1 MLVTAWRVSMTNK
14 IFRST
19 ILVAAIILFCS
30 LGIVMGVLYGYSNDM
45 QVAQLKDELS
55 LAAIGTEKNGLSY
68 LKEVDSD
75 RFRLTWVAADGDVIY
90 DTHADANTMGNHS
103 DREEIR
109 EALENGVGSALRE
122 SDTLLERRAYEA
134 ILLKD
139 GTVLRIS
146 IDQQTMTYLIVGMLH
161 PVCLVILIAVILS
174 AVLSDRMAK
183 KVMDPINKLDLEH
196 PLMNDTY
203 EELTPLL
210 SRLNQQYEEIRRQV
224 RKLQRKTDE
233 FNQVVA
239 NMREGLVLL
248 DKNSVILSINE
259 SAMKLF
265 GADESCMGKRFYEL
279 DRKSDMTT
287 AVEKAFRQGRHKVR
301 AIRNGR
307 EYKFLFNRIES
318 GAKTIGLVVLAI
330 DVTDTEN
337 AERNRREF
345 SANVSHELKTPL
357 QGIIGS
363 AELLEHGLVKPEDQP
378 RFIGHIRK
386 EATRLVN
393 LIEDVIR
400 ISHLDEGVEIPREE
414 IDLMA
419 MVEDVANTLQIH
431 AQKKSVSIRVSGE
444 HCRFRGVRSMI
455 YEIVQNLCNN
465 AVKYNVENGT
475 VDVTVTQKG
484 KHIILTVQDTG
495 IGIPPEHQSRIF
507 ERFYRVDKSHS
518 KETGGTGLG
527 MAIVKHAAQYH
538 NARINLQSTPGI
550 GTTITVTF

>member
-1 MLVTAWRVSMTNK
+1 MTNK

-19 ILVAAIILFCS
+19 IFVAAVVLLCS
-30 LGIVMGVLYGYSNDM
+30 LGIIMGVLYGYFNDV
-45 QVAQLKDELS
+45 QIAQLRDELS
-55 LAAIGTEKNGLSY
+55 LAAIGTEENGLSY
-68 LKEVDSD
+68 LQKVDSK
-75 RFRLTWVAADGDVIY
+75 RFRITWVNVDGTVIY
-90 DTHADANTMGNHS
+90 DTHADTESMENHL

-109 EALENGVGSALRE
+109 EAIVTGSGSSIRK
-122 SDTLLERRAYEA
+122 SDTLLERRVYEA
-134 ILLKD
+134 VRLED

-146 IDQQTMTYLIVGMLH
+146 VDQKTMTILILGMLQ
-161 PVCLVILIAVILS
+161 PICLVILIAIILS

-183 KVMDPINKLDLEH
+183 KVMEPLNDLDVEH
-196 PLMNDTY
+196 PLENDTY
-203 EELTPLL
+203 EELSPLL
-210 SRLNQQYEEIRRQV
+210 NRLNQQHEEIHRQM
-224 RKLQRKTDE
+224 RNLQRKTDE
-233 FNQVVA
+233 FNQVIE

-248 DKNSVILSINE
+248 DKNCVILSINPAAMELFE
-259 SAMKLF
+259 SDHNCL
-265 GADESCMGKRFYEL
+265 GKKFYEL
-279 DRKSDMTT
+279 DRHNDMDT
-287 AVEKAFRQGRHKVR
+287 AIEKAFQQGRHKIR

-307 EYKFLFNRIES
+307 DFKFLFNRIES

-363 AELLEHGLVKPEDQP
+363 AELLENGLVKPEDQP

-400 ISHLDEGVEIPREE
+400 ISHLDEGVEIPKED
-414 IDLMA
+414 IDVL
-419 MVEDVANTLQIH
+419 VVANEVAASLQFQ
-431 AQKKSVSIRVSGE
+431 AQQKGVSIHVSGD
-444 HCRFRGVRSMI
+444 HCHIRGVRSMI

-475 VDVTVTQKG
+475 VEVSVTPSG
-484 KHIILTVQDTG
+484 KRTILEVKDTG
-495 IGIPPEHQSRIF
+495 IGIPAEHQSRVF

-527 MAIVKHAAQYH
+527 LSIVKHAAHYH

>member
-1 MLVTAWRVSMTNK
+1 MTNK

-19 ILVAAIILFCS
+19 IFVAAVVLLCS
-30 LGIVMGVLYGYSNDM
+30 LGIIMGVLYGYFNDV
-45 QVAQLKDELS
+45 QITQLRDELS
-55 LAAIGTEKNGLSY
+55 LAAIGTEENGLSY
-68 LKEVDSD
+68 LQKVDSK
-75 RFRLTWVAADGDVIY
+75 RFRITWVNVDGTVIY
-90 DTHADANTMGNHS
+90 DTHADIEAMENHL

-109 EALENGVGSALRE
+109 EAIETGSGSSIRK
-122 SDTLLERRAYEA
+122 SDTLLERRVYEA
-134 ILLKD
+134 VRLED

-146 IDQQTMTYLIVGMLH
+146 VDQKTMTILILGMLQ
-161 PVCLVILIAVILS
+161 PICLVILIAIILS

-183 KVMDPINKLDLEH
+183 KVMEPLNDLDVEH
-196 PLMNDTY
+196 PLENDTY
-203 EELTPLL
+203 EELSPLL
-210 SRLNQQYEEIRRQV
+210 NRLNQQHEEIHRQM
-224 RKLQRKTDE
+224 RNLQRKTDE
-233 FNQVVA
+233 FNQVIE

-248 DKNSVILSINE
+248 DKNCVILSINPAAMELFE
-259 SAMKLF
+259 SDHNCL
-265 GADESCMGKRFYEL
+265 GKKFYEL
-279 DRKSDMTT
+279 DRHNDMDT
-287 AVEKAFRQGRHKVR
+287 AIENAFQQGRHKIR

-307 EYKFLFNRIES
+307 DFKFMFNRIES
-318 GAKTIGLVVLAI
+318 GEKTIGLVVLAI

-363 AELLEHGLVKPEDQP
+363 AELLENGLIKPEDQP

-400 ISHLDEGVEIPREE
+400 ISHLDEGVEIPKED
-414 IDLMA
+414 IDVL
-419 MVEDVANTLQIH
+419 VVANEVAASLQFQ
-431 AQKKSVSIRVSGE
+431 AQQKGVSIHVSGD
-444 HCRFRGVRSMI
+444 HCLIRGVRSMI

-475 VDVTVTQKG
+475 VEVSITPSG
-484 KHIILTVQDTG
+484 KRTILEVKDTG
-495 IGIPPEHQSRIF
+495 IGIPPEHQSRVF

-527 MAIVKHAAQYH
+527 LSIVKHAAHYH

>member
-1 MLVTAWRVSMTNK
+1 MTNK

-19 ILVAAIILFCS
+19 IFVAAVVLLCS
-30 LGIVMGVLYGYSNDM
+30 LGIVMGVLYGYFNDV
-45 QVAQLKDELS
+45 QIDQLKDELS
-55 LAAIGTEKNGLSY
+55 LAAIGTEENGLAY
-68 LKEVDSD
+68 LEKVDSKH
-75 RFRLTWVAADGDVIY
+75 FRITWVDEHGDVIY
-90 DTHADANTMGNHS
+90 DTHADTDSMENHL

-109 EALENGVGSALRE
+109 EAMETGSGSAVRK

-134 ILLKD
+134 VRLKD
-139 GTVLRIS
+139 DSVLRIS
-146 IDQQTMTYLIVGMLH
+146 IDQKTMTILIFGMLQ
-161 PVCLVILIAVILS
+161 PVCLVILIAIILS

-183 KVMDPINKLDLEH
+183 KVMEPLDDLDLEH
-196 PLMNDTY
+196 PLENDTY
-203 EELTPLL
+203 EELSPLL
-210 SRLNQQYEEIRRQV
+210 NRINQQHEEIRRQM

-233 FNQVVA
+233 FNQVIK

-248 DKNSVILSINE
+248 DKNRVILSIN
-259 SAMKLF
+259 SAAMELF
-265 GADESCMGKRFYEL
+265 GSDDNCLGKKFYEL
-279 DRKSDMTT
+279 DRHNDMD
-287 AVEKAFRQGRHKVR
+287 AAIEKAFQQGRHKTR
-301 AIRNGR
+301 ATRNGR

-318 GAKTIGLVVLAI
+318 GEKTIGLVVLAI

-363 AELLEHGLVKPEDQP
+363 AELLENGLVKPEDQP

-386 EATRLVN
+386 EAARLVE
-393 LIEDVIR
+393 LVEDVIR
-400 ISHLDEGVEIPREE
+400 ISHLDEGVEMPKEDM
-414 IDLMA
+414 DLL
-419 MVEDVANTLQIH
+419 DVVNEVTTALRLQ
-431 AQKKSVSIRVSGE
+431 AQQKGVSIQVSGD
-444 HCRFRGVRSMI
+444 HCIIQGVRSMI

-475 VDVTVTQKG
+475 VDVRVEQNG
-484 KHIILTVQDTG
+484 KRTILTVEDTG
-495 IGIPPEHQSRIF
+495 IGIPAEHQSRVF

-527 MAIVKHAAQYH
+527 LSIVKHAAHYH

>member
-1 MLVTAWRVSMTNK
+1 MTNK

-19 ILVAAIILFCS
+19 ILVAAVVLLCS
-30 LGIVMGVLYGYSNDM
+30 LGIILGVLHGYFNDV
-45 QVAQLKDELS
+45 QVEQLRDELR
-55 LAAIGTEKNGLSY
+55 LAAIGTEENGLSY
-68 LKEVDSD
+68 LKRVDSN
-75 RFRLTWVAADGDVIY
+75 RFRVTWVDEKGCVIY
-90 DTHADANTMGNHS
+90 DTHADTQSLENQA
-103 DREEIR
+103 DLEEIR
-109 EALENGVGSALRE
+109 EAITTGSGSAVRK

-134 ILLKD
+134 VRLED
-139 GTVLRIS
+139 GSILRIS
-146 IDQQTMTYLIVGMLH
+146 IDQQTMAILIIGILR
-161 PVCLVILIAVILS
+161 PVCLVILIAIVLS
-174 AVLSDRMAK
+174 AVLSNRMSK
-183 KVMDPINKLDLEH
+183 KVMEPLNGLDLEH
-196 PLMNDTY
+196 PLENDTY
-203 EELTPLL
+203 DELSPLL
-210 SRLNQQYEEIRRQV
+210 NRINQQHEEIHRQMC
-224 RKLQRKTDE
+224 KLQRKTDE
-233 FNQVVA
+233 FKQVIE

-248 DKNSVILSINE
+248 DKNSRILSINPAAIE
-259 SAMKLF
+259 LF
-265 GADESCMGKRFYEL
+265 RAEQDCLGKRFYEL
-279 DRKSDMTT
+279 DRHNDMIS
-287 AVEKAFRQGRHKVR
+287 AVEKAFRQGSHETR

-307 EYKFLFNRIES
+307 EYKFLLNRIES
-318 GAKTIGLVVLAI
+318 GAKTVGLVVLAI

-386 EATRLVN
+386 EATRLVL

-400 ISHLDEGVEIPREE
+400 ISHLDEGVEIPKEN
-414 IDLMA
+414 IDLMT
-419 MVEDVANTLQIH
+419 VVKEVTETLQSS
-431 AQKKSVSIRVSGE
+431 AQKRGVSIRVSGD
-444 HCRFRGVRSMI
+444 HCTIRGVRSMI
-455 YEIVQNLCNN
+455 YEIVQNLCDN

-475 VDVTVTQKG
+475 VDVSVKKSG
-484 KHIILTVQDTG
+484 RHVILTVKDTG
-495 IGIPPEHQSRIF
+495 IGIPAEHQPRVF